1 MPGDPYLEPELAS
14 SALITID
21 TQRDFTEGPHAIAGT
36 VAAASVTAGVA
47 DSFRDASLPIVHMV
61 RLYRDDDSNVDA
73 CRRSLI
79 ERSSTLRWASICRPS
94 EYRRSSSRAATIPTV
109 HGPRSTTQ
117 AVVITGL
124 SECATPSLGSR
135 PRTPSSFGAS
145 ASRS

>member
-1 MPGDPYLEPELAS
+1 VPGDPYLEPELAS

-61 RLYRDDDSNVDA
+61 RLYRDDGSNVDA

-79 ERSSTLRWASICRPS
+79 ESALRHFAGRASAGRASIDA
-94 EYRRSSSRAATIPTV
+94 RR
-109 HGPRSTTQ
+109 HGLQLSQLST
-117 AVVITGL
+117 GHDLRRKL
-124 SECATPSLGSR
+124 S
-135 PRTPSSFGAS
+135 
-145 ASRS
+145 